1 MRLSRRVIVLLSLA
15 ALEASASDDS
25 DCAEALLSS
34 DADGSGGLDADE
46 FFAFLK
52 STEGYF
58 DQFDTYSA
66 LPFYLRVLHKSL
78 ACRCTSLGL
87 GDGCCIG
94 EGAEIPLVGMSDG
107 PESAGFEWR
116 RDEVCEQIS
125 YVIDE
130 IVGTPSPIA
139 APANEIS
146 VESTTAA
153 TSSTAGVTTS
163 STEEG
168 TPSPIAAPA
177 NETTVESTTAAT
189 SSTAGVTTSSTEEG
203 TPSPIA
209 APANETTVESTTVAT
224 SSSNKASTSSTEEP
238 AMASV
243 TIEFF
248 GSVLDYT
255 QTEDL
260 PLFGEETEGDSL
272 PFYRAEDIMANT
284 DNNDVVIQVL
294 NCVGDLARQS
304 LGDFVSTPS
313 KRRIEDK
320 GRRLQMSPIVVKD
333 VGEYSR
339 GFDSNFSE

>member
-46 FFAFLK
+46 FFAFLR

-58 DQFDTYSA
+58 DQFDTYSD

-94 EGAEIPLVGMSDG
+94 EGAEIPLVGMKDG

-116 RDEVCEQIS
+116 RDEVCEQIY

-153 TSSTAGVTTS
+153 TSSTAGL
-163 STEEG
+163 
-168 TPSPIAAPA
+168 
-177 NETTVESTTAAT
+177 
-189 SSTAGVTTSSTEEG
+189 TTSSTEEG

-260 PLFGEETEGDSL
+260 PLFGEEMEGDSL